1 MQNMNANS
9 PSSAVAAAPVNA
21 ISANEAVEGVDS
33 APTILR
39 LLNQGDMKALQVQSE
54 VTLGAVVDRVC
65 GRARVRVRADA
76 VCAWG
81 TGRLCW

>member
-54 VTLGAVVDRVC
+54 VTWGAVVDRVC

-76 VCAWG
+76 DVA
-81 TGRLCW
+81 GRC